1 MVKIL
6 IDLTREI
13 EKDSMD
19 EETILKMDD
28 ESVAEQI
35 YKSLIRRR
43 YLLMMDD
50 VWNYNVWND
59 LRRYLPYD
67 SNGSRILFQSE

>member
-1 MVKIL
+1 MSQTYRRRNLLVKIL
-6 IDLTREI
+6 IDLTREL

-35 YKSLIRRR
+35 TK
-43 YLLMMDD
+43 
-50 VWNYNVWND
+50 V
-59 LRRYLPYD
+59 
-67 SNGSRILFQSE
+67 